1 ELGEDWAVC
10 QLDFAGAFRNLPVD
24 RSESKYLSIQLLSPD
39 DKLVAARHLRYPFG
53 LRSSP
58 LWWGRVAGALVRI
71 FNWLTKAYRRTRS
84 LSLKVARKLLGRL
97 NWYAQLAPYLRSYTS
112 GINSAISYME
122 SSGRRSVTV
131 GRSIC
136 ADLNLWKVRI
146 ESLQCVV
153 LPLPFDDPVVSGS
166 DASTRGLGGWVSVP
180 SEGRHPSVFFFQCG
194 IQDIPSGILEFLVED
209 PAAGARPSD
218 MACLEMLA

>member
-1 ELGEDWAVC
+1 SEVSLTTLIYVVFGP
-10 QLDFAGAFRNLPVD
+10 LKPLP
-24 RSESKYLSIQLLSPD
+24 
-39 DKLVAARHLRYPFG
+39 LVALLIGGFVPPSHPSISVPPSKA
-53 LRSSP
+53 
-58 LWWGRVAGALVRI
+58 ALIVHDI
-71 FNWLTKAYRRTRS
+71 DAILQTRS

-218 MACLEMLA
+218 MACLEMLAMCLDFCLALSKAGSSHLLVLL